1 MPLETG
7 LEMRIKAHIIIIFLS
22 LTLIPSAFADVELCS
37 RKAKILGGLVS
48 HYWIKTPTVEAG
60 MGPADLRP
68 NERLGEN
75 RVDGLFTPVY
85 VVDHSHDT
93 PTQCTKIE
101 VDNEECVEKKLELG
115 KYLGRFSPINNC
127 FFFAIATLRQCG
139 AHGEAFERYYRE
151 PNTIDDSRIG
161 YLQGPSCNNIQSCA
175 SKMGELNQ
183 LTDPLSNLA
192 DIGKESTARS
202 KSQLLETKDGDVAN
216 PLPSISSSL
225 AD

>member
-1 MPLETG
+1 
-7 LEMRIKAHIIIIFLS
+7 MRIKSHLIIIFLG

-60 MGPADLRP
+60 MGPADLKP
-68 NERLGEN
+68 SERLGEN
-75 RVDGLFTPVY
+75 RVDGLFTRVY

-93 PTQCTKIE
+93 ATQCTKIE

-151 PNTIDDSRIG
+151 PNINSDNTIG
-161 YLQGPSCNNIQSCA
+161 YLQSPSCNNIQSCT
-175 SKMGELNQ
+175 SKMNELSQ

-192 DIGKESTARS
+192 DLEKESTGTT
-202 KSQLLETKDGDVAN
+202 KSELLETQLRETA
-216 PLPSISSSL
+216 PSLPSNANAL